1 MEDSDST
8 CVDGRLAAVKL
19 AKARSM
25 ANFIRIRF
33 RIVELSKDVDFTN
46 MTELR
51 KLRENFDT
59 AICKKLRTV

>member
-8 CVDGRLAAVKL
+8 GVDSRLAAVKL

-33 RIVELSKDVDFTN
+33 RIVELLKDVDVKN
-46 MTELR
+46 MTE
-51 KLRENFDT
+51 
-59 AICKKLRTV
+59 